1 MKPIELKLSGLQSY
15 REEQRIDFR
24 ALCETGLFGI
34 FGPTG
39 SGKSSILD
47 AMTLALYGKVERATN
62 GTQGIMNQAEDTLSV
77 SFSFSLNGAGDS
89 QTFRVERRFKR
100 TGDVTIGNTVSRFIE
115 VRPEGEVVIADKLA
129 EVTRCVEHHIGLKM
143 DDFTRAVVL
152 PQGKFAE
159 FLSLKGSDR
168 RQMLQRLFSLEK
180 YGDELAIKLSRK
192 VKETEGEVRAC
203 SAEQQGLGDA
213 SEEAVKQAEEALREA
228 SVLAERAREAKIAAE
243 CEYRDIAEKRGWM
256 EEKSRLSSRMAQ
268 LELEAPQRA
277 LEQEQLMKAKESEM
291 IAPFLLEVRELE
303 SKRQTA
309 EAEHRT
315 ADEAARHAM
324 SEAER
329 TQLAADAAIRR
340 KEAEE
345 PELVLRSEQLQEAA
359 RLHGESERLRKEAE
373 DWNERFEEASARY
386 TRASAEAER
395 AEQQLK
401 KALERQAEL
410 RDLLSSHEKP
420 SEEREQFQQAVTDWQ
435 RLSMLEARCKELE
448 ENKKKQSELAA
459 QGSAA
464 WNETLGHI
472 VMHAREVRN
481 QVDSGTE
488 LSRAWQSLRTELQDE
503 LGQVEQLMEQ
513 ARQAQRE
520 LAEQEIAARLAVQ
533 LQPHTPCPVCGSTN
547 HPVPAHVPN
556 DEQAGSEQGGD
567 ERWLRWEQ
575 VKDRLKA
582 MLLTTEHEWERSRT
596 DLKQWIARLQDLSGR
611 VRSMVQE
618 RSVTPRLDE
627 GFVVGDELAAAL
639 DFTVNQEHPAAD
651 ESVESR
657 TPSIGEDSTDGRAA
671 VSAFGLPPMAKQKR
685 GEMEDILHDA
695 GLDPFDDRLQSLSQG
710 TRSMGKQMEHIMQQA
725 TDKQWELQQ
734 ALASYKTSASAFR
747 EAESLWNEA
756 EQSLREEHVNW
767 GEQYQRFGWHLVEME
782 RVREQWRERE
792 AIVADCRVRLEKSV
806 AYIEETQSHIRR
818 HEQLKQAADMERVQ
832 AKAEWNGIVRLIADY
847 EKRLRPWLDGPPI
860 EQLAVETSARLTDIR
875 ERAER
880 TRQEA
885 NAARNV
891 NEAAQQRA
899 ALAAQAW
906 NGLGERAVTAGERLQ
921 ALLRQSSFAHLDDVL
936 AARRSSEE
944 CKRLEAELERHHE
957 ELRDLGTQ
965 LKRLEERIGGTS
977 VTEEEW
983 QTCVARWQQSVESDE
998 AALAARARA
1007 ERDAEELRS
1016 KHERWAA
1023 LEAERV
1029 RGETYLGRL
1038 HQLQSVFRGNAFV
1051 EFVAE
1056 EQLMQVSRAAS
1067 ERLKSLTKQRYA
1079 LEVDSGGG
1087 FVIRDDG
1094 NGGIRRPVSTLS
1106 GGETFLTSLALALA
1120 LSAQIQLRGIY
1131 PLEFFFLD
1139 EGFGTLD
1146 PELLDTVVTSLEKLH
1161 TDRLSVGV
1169 ISHVPELRARLPR
1182 KLEVLPAEQAGRGSR
1197 IVFEVN

>member
-15 REEQRIDFR
+15 REEQRIDFQ

-39 SGKSSILD
+39 SGKSSLLD
-47 AMTLALYGKVERATN
+47 AMTLALYGKVERAAN

-89 QTFRVERRFKR
+89 RTFRVERRFKR
-100 TGDVTIGNTVSRFIE
+100 TGEVTIGNTVSRFIE
-115 VRPEGEVVIADKLA
+115 VLPEGEVVLADKLA

-213 SEEAVKQAEEALREA
+213 SEEAVKLAEEALREA

-243 CEYRDIAEKRGWM
+243 REYRDLAEKRGWM
-256 EEKSRLSSRMAQ
+256 EEKNRLGSRMAQ
-268 LELEAPQRA
+268 LELEAPRRV
-277 LEQEQLMKAKESEM
+277 LEQEQLLKAKEAEM
-291 IAPFLLEVRELE
+291 LAPFLLEVRELE

-309 EAEHRT
+309 EAEHRA
-315 ADEAARHAM
+315 ADEAARHAI

-329 TQLAADAAIRR
+329 AQLAADAAIRR

-373 DWNERFEEASARY
+373 GWNERMEEASERY
-386 TRASAEAER
+386 TRAAAEAER

-410 RDLLSSHEKP
+410 RGLLSSHEKP
-420 SEEREQFQQAVTDWQ
+420 SEERELFQQAVTDWQ
-435 RLSMLEARCKELE
+435 RLSMLEERCKELE
-448 ENKKKQSELAA
+448 ENKKKQAELAA
-459 QGSAA
+459 QGAAA
-464 WNETLGHI
+464 WNQSLEHI
-472 VMHAREVRN
+472 VMSAQEVRK

-488 LSRAWQSLRTELQDE
+488 QSRAWQRLRIELQDE
-503 LGQVEQLMEQ
+503 LERVEQMMEQ
-513 ARQAQRE
+513 TRQAQRE
-520 LAEQEIAARLAVQ
+520 QEEQEIAARLAVH
-533 LQPHTPCPVCGSTN
+533 LQPNAPCPVCGSAS
-547 HPVPAHVPN
+547 HPAPARVPV
-556 DEQAGSEQGGD
+556 DDQAGSEQGWN
-567 ERWLRWEQ
+567 ERWSRWEQ
-575 VKDRLKA
+575 VKDGLKA

-596 DLKQWIARLQDLSGR
+596 DLKQWIERLQDLSVR
-611 VRSMVQE
+611 VRSMIQE
-618 RSVTPRLDE
+618 RSGASGADDGV
-627 GFVVGDELAAAL
+627 GGGDELAAAL
-639 DFTVNQEHPAAD
+639 GIIVYQEHTAAD
-651 ESVESR
+651 EGAEIGMA
-657 TPSIGEDSTDGRAA
+657 SIRGHSADVQADA
-671 VSAFGLPPMAKQKR
+671 SAFGPHSIVQRKHDEMA
-685 GEMEDILHDA
+685 DA
-695 GLDPFDDRLQSLSQG
+695 SRNEGFDRFNDRLRTL
-710 TRSMGKQMEHIMQQA
+710 TRDTRAMGQRMERIMQQVS
-725 TDKQWELQQ
+725 DKQWELQQ
-734 ALASYKTSASAFR
+734 ALASHKTSASAFR
-747 EAESLWNEA
+747 EAELLWDEA
-756 EQSLREEHVNW
+756 EQSLREQHANW
-767 GEQYQRFGWHLVEME
+767 DKQYQRFGWLPGEME
-782 RVREQWRERE
+782 RAKEQWRERE

-806 AYIEETQSHIRR
+806 AYIEETQRHIRR
-818 HEQLKQAADMERVQ
+818 HEQLKQAADMERVK
-832 AKAEWNGIVRLIADY
+832 AKAEWNGIVRMIADY
-847 EKRLRPWLDGPPI
+847 ETRLRPWLGGSPI

-875 ERAER
+875 QRAER

-885 NAARNV
+885 NAARNA

-906 NGLGERAVTAGERLQ
+906 NGLCERAVMAEERLQ
-921 ALLRQSSFAHLDDVL
+921 AQLSQSSFIHTDDVL
-936 AARRSSEE
+936 ASRHSSEE
-944 CKRLEAELERHHE
+944 RKRMEADLERYHE
-957 ELRDLGTQ
+957 ELRDLGAQ
-965 LKRLEERIGGTS
+965 LKRLEERLGGTS

-983 QTCVARWQQSVESDE
+983 QACAARWQQTVESDE

-1056 EQLMQVSRAAS
+1056 EQLMQVSRTAS

-1120 LSAQIQLRGIY
+1120 LSAQIQLRGMY

-1182 KLEVLPAEQAGRGSR
+1182 KLEVMPAEQAGRGSR